1 MLAQLFAVMAPVLA
15 GASIGFGW
23 IRLGYSYPTEF
34 VTKLVFNV
42 GTPALVLA
50 SLANADV
57 DPGDFGM
64 TLLATLLVLAGLAL
78 ASLGV
83 ARLLN
88 KSWRVILSPM
98 MYPNTGNMGLPV
110 SLYAFGHAGFTYAMT
125 AWVANALIQFTV
137 GMMMASRG
145 NPWKALLKNP
155 TLYSI
160 ALSLLFLLSG
170 TPLPAW
176 LGNTVHL
183 LSGLTIPLMLITLG
197 VSLASIQARN
207 LSSGLIFTL
216 CRVPIALGL
225 SFGIAALLG
234 LPPLAASALALQMS
248 MPVAVYNYLFAQR
261 ARREP
266 EYVASLVFCSTLLAF
281 VYLPLELAFLLP
293 S

>member
-1 MLAQLFAVMAPVLA
+1 MLAQLFAVMAPVLV

-34 VTKLVFNV
+34 VTKLVFNI

-50 SLANADV
+50 SLANAEV
-57 DPGDFGM
+57 DPDTFWR
-64 TLLATLLVLAGLAL
+64 TLATTFLVLAGMAL

-83 ARLLN
+83 ARLLR
-88 KSWRVILSPM
+88 KPWQVIISPM
-98 MYPNTGNMGLPV
+98 MYPNAGNMGLPV
-110 SLYAFGHAGFTYAMT
+110 ALYAFGKEGFTFAMT

-137 GMMMASRG
+137 GMMMATRG
-145 NPWKALLKNP
+145 NPWKTLLRNP

-160 ALSLLFLLSG
+160 AISLTLMLTGMS
-170 TPLPAW
+170 LPAW

-197 VSLASIQARN
+197 VSLASIQARS
-207 LSSGLIFTL
+207 LSSGFLFTL
-216 CRVPIALGL
+216 CRVPIALAL
-225 SFGIAALLG
+225 SFAIAAWLG
-234 LPPLAASALALQMS
+234 LPPIAASAVALQMS

-261 ARREP
+261 SRREP

-281 VYLPLELAFLLP
+281 VYLPLELAFML
-293 S
+293 

>member
-1 MLAQLFAVMAPVLA
+1 MLAQLFAVMAPVLV

-23 IRLGYSYPTEF
+23 IRLGFNYPTEF
-34 VTKLVFNV
+34 VTRLVFNI

-50 SLANADV
+50 SLANAEV
-57 DPGDFGM
+57 DPHTFGR
-64 TLLATLLVLAGLAL
+64 TLATTFGVLAGMAL
-78 ASLGV
+78 ASFGV
-83 ARLLN
+83 ARLLG
-88 KSWRVILSPM
+88 KPWQVIISPM

-110 SLYAFGHAGFTYAMT
+110 SLYAFGNEGFTFAMT

-137 GMMMASRG
+137 GMMMATRG
-145 NPWKALLKNP
+145 NPWKALVRNP

-160 ALSLLFLLSG
+160 AISMTLLLSG
-170 TPLPAW
+170 IHLPMW

-207 LSSGLIFTL
+207 LLSGFLFTL

-225 SFGIAALLG
+225 SLGIALWFG
-234 LPPLAASALALQMS
+234 LPPVAASAVALQMS

-261 ARREP
+261 SRREP

-281 VYLPLELAFLLP
+281 IYLPIELAFML
-293 S
+293 